1 MRRRRHQNAWIAPL
15 VVFSLI
21 LLFAAFMVFT
31 WELPKPDYVVD
42 KPLPEQVFDGLD
54 VPPPQE

>member
-42 KPLPEQVFDGLD
+42 KPLPEQIFDGLN
-54 VPPPQE
+54 VAPPQQ